1 MRTAVAGL
9 VKREERREGIW
20 RTLKILVGVMLLL
33 VVVSVVT
40 ILVKH

>member
-1 MRTAVAGL
+1 MAGL
-9 VKREERREGIW
+9 VKREERKEDIW

-33 VVVSVVT
+33 VAVSVVT

>member
-9 VKREERREGIW
+9 VKRDERQEGIR
-20 RTLKILVGVMLLL
+20 RTLKILVGVMVLL
-33 VVVSVVT
+33 VAVSLVT